1 MRFGFWFLFLGILVL
16 EGTVTTIPLVFIFML
31 CLTVIKK
38 AEWLF
43 PLALFSGI
51 ILDILTVRTIGL
63 TSTIL
68 IISIFL
74 ILLYERKYEIDTIPF
89 VFFASFLGSFI
100 FMQLVGHPSIIEP
113 FISSVLAVGGFVGYQ
128 FFKKN
133 SSSSTPRLQESI
145 KTIYEN
151 WISIY

>member
-1 MRFGFWFLFLGILVL
+1 MRFGFWFLFLAILVL

-63 TSTIL
+63 TSAIL

-128 FFKKN
+128 FFKK
-133 SSSSTPRLQESI
+133 TALPAHLDY
-145 KTIYEN
+145 KKA
-151 WISIY
+151 